1 MSEHEDLVRPGV
13 LGRGGPIRTVLLVL
27 LAYAVLGAVAGVAWE
42 AIWTPPGQ
50 IISKHQ
56 VFYDSYASLRGAFT
70 GTGLYVLV
78 AAATSALLG
87 LVVGIL
93 TRGRELLMLALVIL
107 GSVLA
112 AAVMWRVGTLLGPAD
127 PATIAAH
134 TQGRQVVHGELTVAG
149 RTPYLVWPMTSLFV
163 LAVVYFTWP
172 GARARRHKGD
182 ALSTDHPEPG
192 VLGGRHR

>member
-1 MSEHEDLVRPGV
+1 
-13 LGRGGPIRTVLLVL
+13 VLLVL

-56 VFYDSYASLRGAFT
+56 VFYDSYASLRRAFT

-87 LVVGIL
+87 LVVGLL
-93 TRGRELLMLALVIL
+93 TRGRELLMLALVII

-112 AAVMWRVGTLLGPAD
+112 AAVMWRVGTVLGPAD
-127 PATIAAH
+127 PASIAAH
-134 TQGRQVVHGELTVAG
+134 AQGRQVVHGELTVAG

-172 GARARRHKGD
+172 GARAYRHHSE
-182 ALSTDHPEPG
+182 APSTDHPEPG